1 MGTFIM
7 DGSTKNLVVEKPHGS
22 MLRGR
27 PGSKWKCDFKV
38 NCRLTGYK
46 CMDWIHLARYKAY
59 LRGVVNT
66 GITLWQHGT
75 Y

>member
-1 MGTFIM
+1 M
-7 DGSTKNLVVEKPHGS
+7 DGSTKILVVEKLHES
-22 MLRGR
+22 VLRGT

-38 NCRLTGYK
+38 NCILIGYK
-46 CMDWIHLARYKAY
+46 CMDWIQLARYKAY

-66 GITLWQHGT
+66 RITLWQDGT